1 MVSLLPMEPI
11 EELLNEVRLL
21 WHRLVQ
27 VGERLHAREPLTLSM
42 RAVLEFLAREG
53 PATVPGIARSRHV
66 TRQHVQALA
75 NGLLARRLVELVD
88 NPAHKRSPLV
98 RLTRAGERT
107 IRRMKARE
115 APLLARCAVGVSRSD
130 VKKAVEALRAVR
142 AGLGGTRR

>member
-1 MVSLLPMEPI
+1 
-11 EELLNEVRLL
+11 
-21 WHRLVQ
+21 
-27 VGERLHAREPLTLSM
+27 M
-42 RAVLEFLAREG
+42 RAVLEILAREVRR
-53 PATVPGIARSRHV
+53 PFPIARNRHV

-75 NGLLARRLVELVD
+75 NSLRAEAGRARRQPGAQAL
-88 NPAHKRSPLV
+88 ALV